1 MLVKPFRFVL
11 AAMLIFKLAG
21 SAQSP
26 DPTKVL
32 QATGERLLADLKRMP
47 RYTCVQ
53 TITRTYYETKH
64 RFDRASCSTLISEHD
79 RRKKKLP
86 VAGWDRLRLEVALV
100 DGNSVYSWVG
110 APRFTDDTL
119 DRLAGSGPLG
129 SGDFGVFLSGILHHA
144 ALDFQGERV
153 VDGSRLF
160 EYSYEMPIGK
170 SSYRVKVPDG
180 WKVTGY
186 SGTLLLDPQDN
197 DLVQL
202 VVRTDEL
209 PSASSACQAT
219 SEVSY
224 KRIPIHERMALVPQE
239 TKLYT
244 INTTGDESMSETSYA
259 NCREYTSTVKMIF
272 GGETISGSSS
282 PSATNPPAD
291 DTSAPVPLPSGLRFN
306 AHITTP
312 LEINTAAAGDPIEAV
327 LTKPM
332 REKKKTVIASTGT
345 RLHGR
350 LRTVKVSTR
359 AFNTFQIGIQFES
372 IEIEGRNIPLSAVFY
387 APSRAMFV
395 GGNPYRMRFLEPADS
410 FVGGTFFFNE
420 VPVRPKQFDSEWI
433 TVTPG
438 EKKDSKLKK

>member
-1 MLVKPFRFVL
+1 
-11 AAMLIFKLAG
+11 
-21 SAQSP
+21 
-26 DPTKVL
+26 
-32 QATGERLLADLKRMP
+32 MP

-53 TITRTYYETKH
+53 TITRTYYESSH
-64 RFDRASCSTLISEHD
+64 QSDRTACSSLIAEHD
-79 RRKKKLP
+79 RRKKKLSEL
-86 VAGWDRLRLEVALV
+86 GWDRLRLEVALV
-100 DGNSVYSWVG
+100 EGGSVYSWVG

-119 DRLAGSGPLG
+119 DKLAGSGPLG
-129 SGDFGVFLSGILHHA
+129 SGDFGVFLNGILHQA
-144 ALDFQGERV
+144 ALDFQGERI
-153 VDGSRLF
+153 VDGSLLF

-186 SGTLLLDPQDN
+186 SGTLLLDPQAN

-209 PSASSACQAT
+209 PSASSACQAI

-224 KRIPIHERMALVPQE
+224 QRAPIHERMVLVPHE

-244 INTTGDESMSETSYA
+244 IGAAGNESMSETSYA

-272 GGETISGSSS
+272 GGETISAS
-282 PSATNPPAD
+282 PGPNAVSTPAQE
-291 DTSAPVPLPSGLRFN
+291 TAAPLPAGLRFN

-312 LEINTAAAGDPIEAV
+312 LDINTAAAGDPIEAV

-332 REKKKTVIASTGT
+332 RDKKKAVIAPTGT

-359 AFNTFQIGIQFES
+359 AFDTFQIGIQFES
-372 IEIEGRNIPLSAVFY
+372 IEIEGRNVPLNAVFY

-395 GGNPYRMRFLEPADS
+395 GGNPYRMRFLEPANS

-420 VPVRPKQFDSEWI
+420 IPVRPKQFDSEWI

-438 EKKDSKLKK
+438 EKKHKEKK

>member
-1 MLVKPFRFVL
+1 VKQFCFVL
-11 AAMLIFKLAG
+11 AAMLLALSG
-21 SAQSP
+21 LAQTP
-26 DPTKVL
+26 DPAKVL

-53 TITRTYYETKH
+53 TITRTYYESSH
-64 RFDRASCSTLISEHD
+64 QSDRTACSSLIAEHD
-79 RRKKKLP
+79 RRKKKLSEL
-86 VAGWDRLRLEVALV
+86 GWDRLRLEVALV
-100 DGNSVYSWVG
+100 EGGSVYSWVG

-119 DRLAGSGPLG
+119 DKLAGSGPLG
-129 SGDFGVFLSGILHHA
+129 SGDFGVFLNGILHQA
-144 ALDFQGERV
+144 ALDFQGERI
-153 VDGSRLF
+153 VDGSLLF

-186 SGTLLLDPQDN
+186 SGTLLLDPQAN
-197 DLVQL
+197 DLVRL

-209 PSASSACQAT
+209 PSASSACQAI

-224 KRIPIHERMALVPQE
+224 QRAPIHERMALVPHE
-239 TKLYT
+239 TKLFT
-244 INTTGDESMSETSYA
+244 ISTTGNESMSETSYA

-272 GGETISGSSS
+272 GGETISAS
-282 PSATNPPAD
+282 PGPNAVSTPAQE
-291 DTSAPVPLPSGLRFN
+291 TAAPLPAGLRFN

-312 LEINTAAAGDPIEAV
+312 LDINTAAAGDPIEAV

-332 REKKKTVIASTGT
+332 RDKKKAVIAPTGT
-345 RLHGR
+345 RLRGR

-359 AFNTFQIGIQFES
+359 AFDTFQIGVQFES
-372 IEIEGRNIPLSAVFY
+372 IEIEGRNVPLNAVFY

-395 GGNPYRMRFLEPADS
+395 GGNPYRMRFLEPANS

-420 VPVRPKQFDSEWI
+420 IPARPRQFDSEWI
-433 TVTPG
+433 TVAPG
-438 EKKDSKLKK
+438 EKKHKEKK